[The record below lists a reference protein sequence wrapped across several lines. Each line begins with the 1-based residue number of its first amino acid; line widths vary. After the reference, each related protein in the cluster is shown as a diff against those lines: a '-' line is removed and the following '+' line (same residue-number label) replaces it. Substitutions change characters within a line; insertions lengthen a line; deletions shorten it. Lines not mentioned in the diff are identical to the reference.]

1 MGTRTIQATVTS
13 GQDVDK
19 PGGQFVTFGKIN
31 SDTGPAVNARVT
43 SATMHISLYKSYAN
57 SYLNVIYGGN
67 TGPVVAS
74 TNEIAANISTHSSTE
89 ALRDCTAQLATGEV
103 STITLGII
111 ATAGSGNKINIRAG
125 CTIKLV
131 IEHEPAYSACSA
143 PTAVSVSKN
152 NVAPGDS
159 VTLSWSGAKAGTGMS
174 ISQYQ
179 IYRATTPDGTYSL
192 LTTIN
197 STATSGSTTV
207 TAPTANGS
215 SYYYKVVTIGSV
227 AGYNSAQSSIYAALT
242 CAFTAPAAPSSVTVN
257 NATPD
262 AGGQVTLSWS
272 GATAGT
278 NNAIAGYQVHRATA
292 AGGPYILLQSITST
306 AASGSLAVTAHATMG
321 SAYYYKVLTVGSL
334 SNGALSAA
342 YAAVTSK
349 VYTACTAPTAVSLNN
364 ALVNPGAAATLSWSG
379 AAAGTNNPI
388 ASYDVHR
395 ATEAGGAYTKL
406 GNSTTTSFAVTAHA
420 TQGAVYFYK
429 VVAVGTKSGYN
440 SPLSSASA
448 SLKSNT
454 APSAPTIQAPSASGK
469 TTYNPK
475 PRLLVVVGADSDGH
489 QQTVTAPGYSPSTAG
504 ACAPGKKLVL
514 QRIGAL
520 MEAGNVTDTLTSTDA
535 LGLASTAS
543 RSYTYGPLTFT
554 DSSLVSGITPI
565 KASHINELR
574 AAINSVREYYGLA
587 PVTWASTV
595 AAGITSL
602 AGWKAHIQELRE
614 ALEGI
619 AAFING
625 WDTASTTNNVT
636 LPEWIAIPQ
645 NKPTAAVVRQL
656 RDVIPLL

>member
-1 MGTRTIQATVTS
+1 MGTRTIQAGVTS
-13 GQDVDK
+13 GQDIDK
-19 PGGQFVTFGKIN
+19 FGGQFVTFGKIH
-31 SDTGPAVNARVT
+31 SDTGPAVNARVI
-43 SATMHISLYKSYAN
+43 SATMYISMYKSYAG

-74 TNEIAANISTHSSTE
+74 TNEIKANTASHSSTE
-89 ALRDCTAQLATGEV
+89 VLRDCTALLATGEI
-103 STITLGII
+103 STITLGIVAI
-111 ATAGSGNKINIRAG
+111 SGTGSKINIRTG
-125 CTIKLV
+125 CTITLV
-131 IEHEPAYSACSA
+131 IEHEPAYSACSP

-152 NVAPGDS
+152 NVAPGES

-179 IYRATTPDGTYSL
+179 IYRATSAAGTYSL

-197 STATSGSTTV
+197 STATSGSTSV

-227 AGYNSAQSSIYAALT
+227 AGYNSAQSSVYATLT
-242 CAFTAPAAPSSVTVN
+242 CTFSAPGAPSSVTVN

-272 GATAGT
+272 GAAAGT

-292 AGGPYILLQSITST
+292 AGGPYTLLQSITST
-306 AASGSLAVTAHATMG
+306 ATSGSLAVTAHATMG

-334 SNGALSAA
+334 SNGALSAS
-342 YAAVTSK
+342 YATVTSK
-349 VYTACTAPTAVSLNN
+349 VYTACTAPSTVTLNT

-420 TQGAVYFYK
+420 TQGSNYFYK

-454 APSAPTIQAPSASGK
+454 APSAATIQAPISGK
-469 TTYNPK
+469 ATYNPK
-475 PRLLVVVGADSDGH
+475 PRLLVTVGADSDGH

-520 MEAGNVTDTLTSTDA
+520 MEAGSVTDTLTSTDA

-543 RSYTYGPLTFT
+543 RSYTYGPCAFT
-554 DSSLVSGITPI
+554 DSSLASGITPI
-565 KASHINELR
+565 KAAHINELR
-574 AAINSVREYYGLA
+574 AAVNTVREYYGLA
-587 PVTWASTV
+587 PITWASTV

-602 AGWKAHIQELRE
+602 GGWKAHIQEIRE

-636 LPEWIAIPQ
+636 LPEWIAIPL

>member
-1 MGTRTIQATVTS
+1 MGTRTIQAGVTS
-13 GQDVDK
+13 GQDIDK
-19 PGGQFVTFGKIN
+19 FGGQFVTFGKIH
-31 SDTGPAVNARVT
+31 SDTGPAVNARVI
-43 SATMHISLYKSYAN
+43 SATMYISMYKSYAG

-74 TNEIAANISTHSSTE
+74 TNEIKANTASHSSTE
-89 ALRDCTAQLATGEV
+89 ALRDCTALLATGEI
-103 STITLGII
+103 STITLGIVAI
-111 ATAGSGNKINIRAG
+111 SGTGSKINIRTG
-125 CTIKLV
+125 CTITLV
-131 IEHEPAYSACSA
+131 IEHEPAYSACSP

-152 NVAPGDS
+152 NVAPGES

-179 IYRATTPDGTYSL
+179 IYRATSAAGTYSL

-197 STATSGSTTV
+197 STATSGSTSV

-227 AGYNSAQSSIYAALT
+227 AGYNSAQSSVYATLT
-242 CAFTAPAAPSSVTVN
+242 CTFSAPGAPSSVTVN

-272 GATAGT
+272 GAAAGT
-278 NNAIAGYQVHRATA
+278 NNAIAEYQVHRATA
-292 AGGPYILLQSITST
+292 AGGPYTLLQSITST
-306 AASGSLAVTAHATMG
+306 ATSGSLAVTAHATMG

-334 SNGALSAA
+334 SNGALSAS
-342 YAAVTSK
+342 YATVTSK
-349 VYTACTAPTAVSLNN
+349 VYTACTAPSTVTLNT

-420 TQGAVYFYK
+420 TQGSSYFYK

-454 APSAPTIQAPSASGK
+454 APSAATIQAPISGK
-469 TTYNPK
+469 ATYNPK
-475 PRLLVVVGADSDGH
+475 PRLLVTVGADSDGH

-520 MEAGNVTDTLTSTDA
+520 IEAGSVTDTLTSTDA
-535 LGLASTAS
+535 LGLTSTAS
-543 RSYTYGPLTFT
+543 RSYTYGPCTFT
-554 DSSLVSGITPI
+554 DSSLASGITTI
-565 KASHINELR
+565 KAAHINELR
-574 AAINSVREYYGLA
+574 SAINTVREYYGLA

-602 AGWKAHIQELRE
+602 GVWKAHIQEIRE
-614 ALEGI
+614 ALEGM

-636 LPEWIAIPQ
+636 LPEWIAIPL

>member
-1 MGTRTIQATVTS
+1 MGTRTIQASVTS

-43 SATMHISLYKSYAN
+43 SATMYISLYKSYAN

-89 ALRDCTAQLATGEV
+89 TLRDCAAQLATGEV
-103 STITLGII
+103 NTITLGII

-143 PTAVSVSKN
+143 PTAVSASKN
-152 NVAPGDS
+152 NVKPGES

-179 IYRATTPDGTYSL
+179 IYRATSAAGTYSL

-197 STATSGSTTV
+197 STATSGSTSV

-227 AGYNSAQSSIYAALT
+227 AGYNSAQSSVYATLT
-242 CAFTAPAAPSSVTVN
+242 CTFSAPGAPSSVTVN

-272 GATAGT
+272 GAAAGT

-292 AGGPYILLQSITST
+292 AGGPYTLLQSITST
-306 AASGSLAVTAHATMG
+306 ATSGSLAVTAHATMG

-334 SNGALSAA
+334 SNGALSAS
-342 YAAVTSK
+342 YATVTSK
-349 VYTACTAPTAVSLNN
+349 VYTACTAPSTVTLNT

-388 ASYDVHR
+388 ASFDVHR

-420 TQGAVYFYK
+420 AQGSSYFYK

-454 APSAPTIQAPSASGK
+454 APSAATIQAPISGK
-469 TTYNPK
+469 ATYNPK
-475 PRLLVVVGADSDGH
+475 PRLLVTVGADSDGH

-520 MEAGNVTDTLTSTDA
+520 MEAGSVTDTLTSTDA
-535 LGLASTAS
+535 LGLTSTAS
-543 RSYTYGPLTFT
+543 RSYTYGPCTFT
-554 DSSLVSGITPI
+554 DSSLASGITTI
-565 KASHINELR
+565 KAAHINELR
-574 AAINSVREYYGLA
+574 AAINTVREYYGLA

-602 AGWKAHIQELRE
+602 GGWKAHIQEIRE

-636 LPEWIAIPQ
+636 LPEWIAIPL
-645 NKPTAAVVRQL
+645 NKPTVAVVRQL